1 MSTSKREKGLF
12 VTLSLIILFLSSC
25 ADAFPFGLTDEKL
38 ENISLEKAQS
48 LVPFTI
54 CLPTYLPDDVNS
66 EPYITYNADWG
77 DPVESQIRLR
87 YSLLLE
93 EKPVIEIYEI
103 HNPGVTTGLEVNRS
117 KNSQTGAIRGL
128 LDWQIADNSEIDSY
142 LQEIEM
148 SSAHNEA
155 QGTVWWF
162 IEISDPPK
170 LRSIMVDWLDNPVY
184 YVIYTFLPKNEIEN
198 IALSMIKS
206 CNQ

>member
-1 MSTSKREKGLF
+1 M

-25 ADAFPFGLTDEKL
+25 TDAFPVGLNDEKL

-54 CLPTYLPDDVNS
+54 CLPTYLPDTVNS
-66 EPYITYNADWG
+66 EPYITYHADWG
-77 DPVESQIRLR
+77 DRVESQIRLR

-128 LDWQIADNSEIDSY
+128 LDWQIEDNSEIDSY

-148 SSAHNEA
+148 SSAHNET

-162 IEISDPPK
+162 IEISNPPK
-170 LRSIMVDWLDNPVY
+170 LHSNMVDWLDNPVY